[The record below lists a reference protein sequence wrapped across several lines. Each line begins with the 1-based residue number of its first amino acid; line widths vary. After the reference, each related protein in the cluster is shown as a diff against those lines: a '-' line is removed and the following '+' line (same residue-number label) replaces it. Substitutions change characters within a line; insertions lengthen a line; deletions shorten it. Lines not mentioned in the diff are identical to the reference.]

1 LTGITAFLFK
11 ERVGRGRCWTAMS
24 LAPNAIA
31 VAQLT
36 VTVPTD
42 GDSGPHSIAVDA
54 AASGAHTAVLSAD
67 LDHVVP

>member
-1 LTGITAFLFK
+1 
-11 ERVGRGRCWTAMS
+11 MS

-42 GDSGPHSIAVDA
+42 GDSGLHSIAVDA